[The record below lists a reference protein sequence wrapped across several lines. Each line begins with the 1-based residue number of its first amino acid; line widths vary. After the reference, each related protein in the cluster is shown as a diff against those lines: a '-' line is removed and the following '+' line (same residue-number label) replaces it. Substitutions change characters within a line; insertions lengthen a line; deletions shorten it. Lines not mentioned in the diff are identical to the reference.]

1 MIELFVNS
9 TPQQF
14 LTPLSLAQLLSEK
27 NLDQAKGIAVAV
39 NDMIIPKATWSST
52 LLTNQDRVTIITATQ
67 GG

>member
-9 TPQQF
+9 TPQQS

-27 NLDQAKGIAVAV
+27 SLNQAKGIAVAV
-39 NDMIIPKATWSST
+39 NDTVIPKATWSST
-52 LLTNQDRVTIITATQ
+52 LLTDQDRVTIITATQ